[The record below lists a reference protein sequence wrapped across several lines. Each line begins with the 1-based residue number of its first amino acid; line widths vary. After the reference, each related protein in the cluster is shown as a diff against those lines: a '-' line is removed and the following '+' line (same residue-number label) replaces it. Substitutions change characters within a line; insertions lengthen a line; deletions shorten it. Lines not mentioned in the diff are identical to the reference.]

1 MFLIIF
7 LYFTALTQ
15 AASCPVELSQ
25 ERTHSHVTK
34 LQHNATIRLPEAGYN
49 SAIHSALVVFCCFF
63 LIGLS

>member
-34 LQHNATIRLPEAGYN
+34 LQHNATIHRPEAGYN
-49 SAIHSALVVFCCFF
+49 SAIHSALVIFLLLF